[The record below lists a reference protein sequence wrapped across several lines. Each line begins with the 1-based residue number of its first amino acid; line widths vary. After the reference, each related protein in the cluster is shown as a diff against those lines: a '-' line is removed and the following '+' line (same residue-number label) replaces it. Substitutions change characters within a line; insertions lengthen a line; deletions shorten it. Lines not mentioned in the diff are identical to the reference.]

1 MKSRNVTAW
10 IVVLSVAASLLAAQ
24 EAYAQEEK
32 PLERPRRQ
40 RVITDLSGF
49 ELVDTTKVNTQTIVV
64 GATRGSDDP
73 IPMAPRLGMAYG
85 ATPLLTWGFWRGAG
99 GFVVTIWN
107 EVEEQVH
114 RTEVSHNS
122 FRYPPDAPALEPGR
136 FYYWTVSASMALMA
150 GGTSAPVG
158 VLMVP
163 SPQRDRIQVELDR
176 LEGLD
181 PYAAGLARAR
191 IFTRH
196 RVWYDAIAEYTDL
209 IEAYPDRAELHEER
223 GMIYAQ
229 LEVTQALADADFAR
243 ADELAGS

>member
-1 MKSRNVTAW
+1 MKSRNVITW
-10 IVVLSVAASLLAAQ
+10 IVALSVAASLLVAQ
-24 EAYAQEEK
+24 EAYAQEK
-32 PLERPRRQ
+32 PPERPRRQ

-49 ELVDTTKVNTQTIVV
+49 DLVDTTKVNTQTIVV

-73 IPMAPRLGMAYG
+73 IPLAPRLGMAYG
-85 ATPLLTWGFWRGAG
+85 ATPVLTWDFWSEDG

-122 FRYPPDAPALEPGR
+122 FRYPSNASALEPGR
-136 FYYWTVSASMALMA
+136 VYYWTVSASMALMA

-181 PYAAGLARAR
+181 PYAAGLERAR

-209 IEAYPDRAELHEER
+209 IEAYPERTELYEER
-223 GMIYAQ
+223 GMIYSQ
-229 LEVTQALADADFAR
+229 LEVTHALAEVDFVR
-243 ADELAGS
+243 ADELGGG

>member
-1 MKSRNVTAW
+1 MKSRNVTTL
-10 IVVLSVAASLLAAQ
+10 IVALCVAASLLAAQ

-32 PLERPRRQ
+32 PPERPRRQ
-40 RVITDLSGF
+40 RIITDLSGF
-49 ELVDTTKVNTQTIVV
+49 DLVDTTKVNTQTIVV

-73 IPMAPRLGMAYG
+73 IPMAPRLGMAYT
-85 ATPLLTWGFWRGAG
+85 ANPVLTWDLWRGAG

-107 EVEEQVH
+107 EYEERVY
-114 RTEVSHNS
+114 RAEVSRKS
-122 FRYPPDAPALEPGR
+122 FRYPPDAPALEPGE

-196 RVWYDAIAEYTDL
+196 RVWYDAVAEYTDL
-209 IEAYPDRAELHEER
+209 IEAYPDRAELYEER

-229 LEVTQALADADFAR
+229 LDVTQALADADFAK
-243 ADELAGS
+243 ADELVGG